1 MSNEL
6 GGSGIKTSSRRDLI
20 GWALGLFTVSP
31 LLLLLFLKNPEDER
45 RLALLRRMAAETPVY
60 PDFKQVSVS
69 EGAKSTGA
77 FLIIMYS
84 SSAGFDDV
92 KHFYGRAL
100 TLKGWEVPGGN
111 EFGFGA
117 DELIFRKGEY
127 KIAVRYRDG
136 EYSVSHL
143 WERP

>member
-1 MSNEL
+1 MPNEPIGADAKSNTRREL
-6 GGSGIKTSSRRDLI
+6 L
-20 GWALGLFTVSP
+20 GWALGLLAVSP
-31 LLLLLFLKNPEDER
+31 LLLILFVKNPEDER
-45 RLALLRRMAAETPVY
+45 RLGILRQLATETPVY
-60 PDFKQVSVS
+60 PDFKRVSVS
-69 EGAKSTGA
+69 EGAKSASA
-77 FLIIMYS
+77 FLIIRYS

-111 EFGFGA
+111 EFGFGV

-127 KIAVRYRDG
+127 KIAVGYRDG

-143 WERP
+143 WERR